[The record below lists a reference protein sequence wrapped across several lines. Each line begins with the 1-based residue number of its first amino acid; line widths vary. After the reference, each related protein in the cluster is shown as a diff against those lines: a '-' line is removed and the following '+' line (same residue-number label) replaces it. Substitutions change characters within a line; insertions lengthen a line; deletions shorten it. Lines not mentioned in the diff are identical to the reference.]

1 MSYRP
6 VATSRYWPAK
16 PIAEVASVPVAP
28 ARVAP
33 NAFRERVPDM
43 LAPEV
48 PMTAVTFAKGSLSS
62 QELDAPDVSTRA
74 APVEEVG
81 SVSHAVAREPV

>member
-1 MSYRP
+1 
-6 VATSRYWPAK
+6 
-16 PIAEVASVPVAP
+16 
-28 ARVAP
+28 
-33 NAFRERVPDM
+33 M

-62 QELDAPDVSTRA
+62 QELDAPDVSARA